1 MENITEYLKQAFN
14 YKNEGNYKEA
24 LDFFYKALAIENES
38 SEILFELAQIY
49 NHLGKPERSLELY
62 EQVLSKDN
70 ENNEAKFEY
79 AKLLAKSKK
88 QTKAKNIFM
97 QLYENQYKKSETIK
111 ELFSLLLE
119 AKDYNEIIKIF
130 KHTDEKEKNADI
142 LYYAGI
148 AYAEN
153 GNKELS
159 QECYKKA
166 IETENGNIDAG
177 YKLALSE
184 FENGYFEECEKL
196 IIQLLKRNEDD
207 RLFYLSAE
215 INCINKNY
223 DEAMKNYS
231 YAIRINEN
239 DPVYYY
245 KLGLVL
251 TLKGYFNEAEQSYY
265 TALEKDSGNILY
277 NYTLAYLY
285 YTEKKYKSAEQ
296 ITDKILILD
305 EQNVNAIS
313 LKILLAVQRDDMI
326 CAKKY
331 IDKLTDL
338 KAEDDLGFYAQA
350 IYYSKLNMWNKS
362 LEAGKKAMELNSES
376 LEYKYFLANS
386 YFEANEN
393 EKSLKLCEEII
404 TKNDKYINAYILS
417 AKNHIKKND
426 YYNAKLNIAKAI
438 ELDLNNAEVHYLQ
451 GLINFNEKN
460 YEKAAQCYKTAIT
473 INPLNIE
480 YYEKTADSYYALGE
494 YNDAYNYYKEASQL
508 EIGNA
513 KYRYCMAKCAI
524 AMNDK
529 ESALT
534 NFSIMKRLSPEN
546 EEFIKEYKNYL
557 KEIKNKK

>member
-1 MENITEYLKQAFN
+1 MENITEYLKQAFK
-14 YKNEGNYKEA
+14 YKNDGAYKEA

-49 NHLGKPERSLELY
+49 NYLGKPERSLELY

-70 ENNEAKFEY
+70 ENNKAKFEY
-79 AKLLAKSKK
+79 AKLLKK
-88 QTKAKNIFM
+88 NKNQNKAKTLFVE
-97 QLYENQYKKSETIK
+97 LYENQYNKNETIK

-119 AKDYNEIIKIF
+119 TKDYNEIIKIF
-130 KHTDEKEKNADI
+130 KRIEDKEKNADI
-142 LYYAGI
+142 LYFAGI
-148 AYAEN
+148 AYGEN

-166 IETENGNIDAG
+166 IETESGNIDAG
-177 YKLALSE
+177 YKLALSAFNDGR
-184 FENGYFEECEKL
+184 FEDCEKL
-196 IIQLLKRNEDD
+196 ITQLLKRNEDD

-231 YAIRINEN
+231 YAIRLNEN
-239 DPVYYY
+239 NPDYYY

-251 TLKGYFNEAEQSYY
+251 TLKGYFNEAEQSYC
-265 TALEKDSGNILY
+265 TALEKDGENILY

-285 YTEKKYKSAEQ
+285 YTEKKYKPAEQ
-296 ITDKILILD
+296 IADKILVLD
-305 EQNVNAIS
+305 EHNVNAIS
-313 LKILLAVQRDDMI
+313 LKILLAVQKDDMI
-326 CAKKY
+326 SAKQY
-331 IDKLTDL
+331 IEKLTDL
-338 KAEDDLGFYAQA
+338 KANDDIGYYAQA
-350 IYYSKLNMWNKS
+350 IYYFKLNMW
-362 LEAGKKAMELNSES
+362 KKAVEACNKAVELNSS
-376 LEYKYFLANS
+376 SIEYKYFLANT
-386 YFEANEN
+386 YYEANEY
-393 EKSLKLCEEII
+393 EKSLKLCENILD
-404 TKNDKYINAYILS
+404 KNSKYINAYILS
-417 AKNHIKKND
+417 AKNYIKQND
-426 YYNAKLNIAKAI
+426 NYNAKVNISKAL
-438 ELDLNNAEVHYLQ
+438 ELDLNNAEVYYLK
-451 GLINFNEKN
+451 GLINFDEKN
-460 YEKAAQCYKTAIT
+460 YEQAAQCYKTAIT
-473 INPLNIE
+473 INPSNIV

-513 KYRYCMAKCAI
+513 KYRYYMAKCAI

-534 NFSIMKRLSPEN
+534 NFSIMKRLAPEN